1 MQMLFAV
8 SLNQLCVLERR
19 GGVFVEWDRKR
30 CVCASAPLREKTIE
44 ISVSSCSFKLLAN
57 DVISV

>member
-1 MQMLFAV
+1 MCARDR
-8 SLNQLCVLERR
+8 ERE
-19 GGVFVEWDRKR
+19 GWWKVEKR
-30 CVCASAPLREKTIE
+30 RDDVCASAPSREKTIE

>member
-19 GGVFVEWDRKR
+19 GGVCVWNGTGND
-30 CVCASAPLREKTIE
+30 VCA
-44 ISVSSCSFKLLAN
+44 LLLHRGKRLLK
-57 DVISV
+57 